1 MFLSDVPGMEVPRED
16 VLEAEEGG
24 VELGESLAEVD
35 K

>member
-1 MFLSDVPGMEVPRED
+1 MCRNEVPGMEVPRED

-24 VELGESLAEVD
+24 VKLGESLADVG